1 MKVEQLS
8 LADYN
13 KIKNIPVVNQ
23 DLSAS
28 GFTPVA
34 NMYYRHTGATGTFT
48 QGVIYYYDGTEYKAL
63 DGSGGGGTTLNK
75 YTYTVAKSTNG
86 ITREQAN
93 TLARILENAK
103 SITKTKLRFLDT
115 VIDVA
120 NAVFLQGGHYNNN
133 GYIYGHFVC
142 YVSVNSENRMVI
154 GNISLSSATSSF
166 QHSCLVSFSTENTSR
181 TVYMDLPVLGIEIT
195 YLNDTEIT

>member
-34 NMYYRHTGATGTFT
+34 NTYYRHTGTTGTYK

-63 DGSGGGGTTLNK
+63 DGSGGGGGTTLNK
-75 YTYTVAKSTNG
+75 YTLSFNDLSYDNRVLMGK
-86 ITREQAN
+86 I
-93 TLARILENAK
+93 IENAK
-103 SITKTKLRFLDT
+103 EFTAIENQRYIALSRGFYPNARVLSGVGINANNTAMTLLLIDINDAGGVGLSSYSEIKPDGTITKDTYTFDKSIT
-115 VIDVA
+115 
-120 NAVFLQGGHYNNN
+120 
-133 GYIYGHFVC
+133 
-142 YVSVNSENRMVI
+142 VN
-154 GNISLSSATSSF
+154 
-166 QHSCLVSFSTENTSR
+166 
-181 TVYMDLPVLGIEIT
+181 YW
-195 YLNDTEIT
+195 NDTEIT

>member
-34 NMYYRHTGATGTFT
+34 STYYRHTGTTGTYK

-63 DGSGGGGTTLNK
+63 DGAGGGGTTLNK
-75 YTYTVAKSTNG
+75 YTYTTSNTTSSYTRFFNIVKNAKIVRYIYDSNYAPVNFSFEGSMDLKLYKMALVFQSGDSQIMTGEFTRHSISNTGSKG
-86 ITREQAN
+86 IAEVLTVKN
-93 TLARILENAK
+93 TLKDGTN
-103 SITKTKLRFLDT
+103 
-115 VIDVA
+115 V
-120 NAVFLQGGHYNNN
+120 
-133 GYIYGHFVC
+133 
-142 YVSVNSENRMVI
+142 
-154 GNISLSSATSSF
+154 TSSTGT
-166 QHSCLVSFSTENTSR
+166 QTR
-181 TVYMDLPVLGIEIT
+181 QAYYKYTVVY
-195 YLNDTEIT
+195 YNDTEITA

>member
-34 NMYYRHTGATGTFT
+34 NTYYRHTGTTGTYK

-63 DGSGGGGTTLNK
+63 DGSGGSGGTTLNR
-75 YTYTVAKSTNG
+75 YTVSTKSATLVNNIINTAKSVIGCSLDVNG
-86 ITREQAN
+86 SYISMFRAEQD
-93 TLARILENAK
+93 RCIGYFY
-103 SITKTKLRFLDT
+103 STKTINGSIHIIQYLIRWYQSGTQYQFA
-115 VIDVA
+115 ID
-120 NAVFLQGGHYNNN
+120 L
-133 GYIYGHFVC
+133 
-142 YVSVNSENRMVI
+142 
-154 GNISLSSATSSF
+154 
-166 QHSCLVSFSTENTSR
+166 TENKNLGQ
-181 TVYMDLPVLGIEIT
+181 VNDLTIGYCYIL
-195 YLNDTEIT
+195 YYNDTEITG